1 MENNETYKSEQL
13 SEEKEVTSDKGSNNR
28 IAIIL
33 LLVLILVIGT
43 WKYLGKGNI
52 VQKIGEKYFSGSRGK
67 QVAVGSSD
75 QERAAVSTLSKVVVP
90 SEGIVLPATW
100 KDYGKQLIDKGVI
113 DGQKFEAIYAKR
125 GGLSESDKK
134 LLNGTDNDKIKITS
148 ENAGVLL
155 NLLWAFG
162 LGNKNYILEKG
173 PMTDPQ
179 YGGSEKFASTGGW
192 TIAKGSA
199 MDHYSKYKFVTLTP
213 DQQAKVERVSKG
225 IFRPCCGNSTY
236 FPDCNHGMA
245 MLGLLEIMANQG
257 VSEYDMYKA
266 ALQVNS
272 YWFPDTYL
280 TLASY
285 FEKEKNTAWDLID
298 PKEVLGVNYSSS
310 SGYRNILQSVD
321 PVSLQ
326 QKDGSCGV

>member
-1 MENNETYKSEQL
+1 MENNEIGKSEQSL
-13 SEEKEVTSDKGSNNR
+13 GEKGTTSGKDGNSR
-28 IAIIL
+28 MIITIL
-33 LLVLILVIGT
+33 LVFILVVGA
-43 WKYLGKGNI
+43 WKYLGRGNI
-52 VQKIGEKYFSGSRGK
+52 VQKIGEKYFSDSRVK
-67 QVAVGSSD
+67 QVAAGNSY
-75 QERAAVSTLSKVVVP
+75 QEQVDVSVLSKVVVP
-90 SEGIVLPATW
+90 SEGVVLSATW
-100 KDYGKQLIDKGVI
+100 KDYGKQLVDKGVI
-113 DGQKFEAIYAKR
+113 DGQKFEEIYAKR
-125 GGLSESDKK
+125 GGLSEGDKK
-134 LLNGTDNDKIKITS
+134 LLYGTSNDKIKITA

-162 LGNKNYILEKG
+162 LGNKNSILEKG

-179 YGGSEKFASTGGW
+179 YGGAEKFASTGGW
-192 TIAKGSA
+192 TIANGKA
-199 MDHYSKYKFVTLTP
+199 MDHYSKHKFVTLSP

-245 MLGLLEIMANQG
+245 MLGLLEIMASQG
-257 VSEYDMYKA
+257 VSEADMYKA
-266 ALQVNS
+266 ALAINS

-285 FEKEKNTAWDLID
+285 YEKEKNTAWDKVN
-298 PKEVLGVNYSSS
+298 PQEVLGVDYSSS

-326 QKDGSCGV
+326 QKGGSCGV

>member
-1 MENNETYKSEQL
+1 MERNKNKKDEHIPSGPEIVTKKSRN
-13 SEEKEVTSDKGSNNR
+13 KNYDY
-28 IAIIL
+28 IIIPSL
-33 LLVLILVIGT
+33 AVVIIGLLILSQFR
-43 WKYLGKGNI
+43 K
-52 VQKIGEKYFSGSRGK
+52 KISPGVEGSKSSNSAQK
-67 QVAVGSSD
+67 QVA
-75 QERAAVSTLSKVVVP
+75 AANEADPVLVEKVIP
-90 SEGIVLPATW
+90 KEGVALPATW
-100 KDYGKQLIDKGVI
+100 GNFGKQLVDKGVI
-113 DGQKFEAIYAKR
+113 DAQKFEAIYAKG
-125 GGLSESDKK
+125 GGLSEIDKK
-134 LLNGTDNDKIKITS
+134 LLYGTGNGKIKITQ
-148 ENAGVLL
+148 ENAGTLL

-162 LGNKNYILEKG
+162 LGNKNTILEKG
-173 PMTDPQ
+173 PMTDSQ
-179 YGGSEKFASTGGW
+179 YGGAEKFASTGGW
-192 TIAKGSA
+192 TISKGKA
-199 MDHYSKYKFVTLTP
+199 MNHYSKYKFVTLTP

-245 MLGLLEIMANQG
+245 MLGLLEIMASQG
-257 VSEYDMYKA
+257 VSEYDMYRI

-285 FEKEKNTAWDLID
+285 FEKQRNVTWDNVD

-326 QKDGSCGV
+326 QKGGSCGV